1 MIDPHEHDEDPEE
14 HIGEEIPDP
23 WDGED
28 DQEVNEDG
36 DMGSGS

>member
-1 MIDPHEHDEDPEE
+1 MAQPHEHDEDPEE

-23 WDGED
+23 WDG
-28 DQEVNEDG
+28 DQEVIDGG